1 MIGSIAS
8 APTGSAHHQ
17 PTTAYAPTPSNRP
30 PVMIN
35 KAARGCTG
43 LGRLEAAPRCLVRVK
58 AAVIAGVVVKKNVEG
73 RLAMKLRWIDSD
85 GVSNHDVAEL
95 PALRKRTDGFLWLDI
110 PEWSEEAKAILTNEF
125 HFHPMAI
132 TESKTRSHVP
142 RVHVYPDH
150 VFIVVHAPEISAG
163 GHVHYLEL
171 DQFIGEDFL
180 VTVHGP
186 ISPKVSL
193 EAALR
198 ETEAVAARM
207 ASGRLRPTSP
217 FGLSYAIVSSI
228 ARRESH
234 MVDEIAREVGLMEQR
249 VMADVDE
256 DPQKFL
262 SELFAARHELLTIK
276 TMAEQGS
283 EIYRRA
289 IKLTTFAPPDGL
301 ERMKDVLDQY
311 ETVARISDAQMRFQ
325 QGVTEFYRART
336 DTKMTIAA
344 ERLAVIAAIT
354 LPITSLS
361 SVIGMNVI
369 VNDSTRWIPLIILCL
384 IMLAISLVLLRWTRK
399 LGWW

>member
-1 MIGSIAS
+1 M
-8 APTGSAHHQ
+8 
-17 PTTAYAPTPSNRP
+17 
-30 PVMIN
+30 M
-35 KAARGCTG
+35 
-43 LGRLEAAPRCLVRVK
+43 
-58 AAVIAGVVVKKNVEG
+58 
-73 RLAMKLRWIDSD
+73 LRWIDSN
-85 GVSNHDVAEL
+85 GVSDHDVAEL
-95 PALRKRTDGFLWLDI
+95 PELRKRTDGFLWLDI
-110 PEWSEEAKAILTNEF
+110 PEWSEEAEATLTNEF
-125 HFHPMAI
+125 HFHQMAI
-132 TESKTRSHVP
+132 IESKTRSHVP
-142 RVHVYPDH
+142 RVHVYSDH
-150 VFIVVHAPEISAG
+150 VFIVVHAPEIGAA

-171 DQFIGEDFL
+171 DQFIGENFL

-198 ETEAVAARM
+198 ETVAVAARL

-217 FGLSYAIVSSI
+217 FVLSYAIVSAI

-249 VMADVDE
+249 VMDDVDE

-276 TMAEQGS
+276 TMAEQDS

-289 IKLTTFAPPDGL
+289 IKLTTFASPEGL

-311 ETVARISDAQMRFQ
+311 ETVARISESQMWFQ

-361 SVIGMNVI
+361 SVLGMNVI
-369 VNDSTRWIPLIILCL
+369 VNDSTRWVPLIILCL
-384 IMLAISLVLLRWTRK
+384 IMLAISLVLLRWTKR

>member
-1 MIGSIAS
+1 
-8 APTGSAHHQ
+8 
-17 PTTAYAPTPSNRP
+17 
-30 PVMIN
+30 
-35 KAARGCTG
+35 
-43 LGRLEAAPRCLVRVK
+43 
-58 AAVIAGVVVKKNVEG
+58 
-73 RLAMKLRWIDSD
+73 
-85 GVSNHDVAEL
+85 
-95 PALRKRTDGFLWLDI
+95 LRKRTDGFLWIDI
-110 PEWSEEAKAILTNEF
+110 AEWSEEAEATLTNEF
-125 HFHPMAI
+125 QFHPLAI
-132 TESKTRSHVP
+132 AGSKTRSHVP

-150 VFIVVHAPEISAG
+150 VFIVVHAPEIGAA

-171 DQFIGEDFL
+171 DQFIGNDFL

-198 ETEAVAARM
+198 ETKAVAARM
-207 ASGRLRPTSP
+207 ESGRLLPISP

-276 TMAEQGS
+276 TMAEQGG

-289 IKLTTFAPPDGL
+289 IKLTKFAPPEGL

-311 ETVARISDAQMRFQ
+311 ESVAPYQCGPDAVSAGCHR
-325 QGVTEFYRART
+325 VLSCAYRHEDDHRRRAARRDRGNHPT
-336 DTKMTIAA
+336 DYV
-344 ERLAVIAAIT
+344 AVIRHWHECHRQRFHAMDTVDHLVFDHASYLTDLAA
-354 LPITSLS
+354 LDP
-361 SVIGMNVI
+361 
-369 VNDSTRWIPLIILCL
+369 
-384 IMLAISLVLLRWTRK
+384 
-399 LGWW
+399 